1 MISKRIEQT
10 MRIGVDL
17 GGTKLEAVAL
27 DGAGDE
33 LAKQRVAT
41 PRGDYEGT
49 LDAIAELV
57 SELEQQTG
65 QSGTVGVGMPG
76 SFSTVTGLIR
86 NANST
91 WLIGKPFDRDLQ
103 ARMSRE
109 VRFANDANCLAVS
122 EAVDGAGAGAAVVF
136 AIILGTGVGG
146 GVALH
151 GKVHNGYNAIG
162 GEWGHNPLG
171 WMAPEE
177 YPGPECYC
185 GKHGCIETFVSGT
198 GFEQDFLRITGERV
212 RGPEI
217 VARAESGDSVAEA
230 TLQRYESRLARS
242 LATLANVLDP
252 DVFVRGGGMSNLPRL
267 YESLPRLLPQWT
279 LGREC
284 TTPIRPAQHGD
295 SSGVR
300 GAAWL
305 W

>member
-1 MISKRIEQT
+1 

-17 GGTKLEAVAL
+17 GGTKIEAVAL
-27 DGAGDE
+27 DDTGSE

-41 PRGDYEGT
+41 PRGNYPGT

-57 SELEQQTG
+57 SALEQQTG

-76 SFSTVTGLIR
+76 SFSTVTGVVR

-91 WLIGKPFDRDLQ
+91 WLIGQPFDHDLQ
-103 ARMSRE
+103 ARLGRE

-136 AIILGTGVGG
+136 AVILGTGVGG
-146 GVALH
+146 GVALN
-151 GKVHNGYNAIG
+151 GKVHNGHNAIG

-171 WMAPEE
+171 WMEPEE
-177 YPGPECYC
+177 FPGPDCYC
-185 GKHGCIETFVSGT
+185 GKRGCIETFVSGT
-198 GFEQDFLRITGERV
+198 GFEQYFLRTTGERI
-212 RGPEI
+212 RGLEI
-217 VARAESGDSVAEA
+217 VARAASGDADA
-230 TLQRYESRLARS
+230 DAALQRYEHRLARS
-242 LATLANVLDP
+242 IATLANVLDP
-252 DVFVRGGGMSNLPRL
+252 DVFVLGGGMSNLPQIYETLSRL
-267 YESLPRLLPQWT
+267 VPNWT
-279 LGREC
+279 LGGEF
-284 TTPIRPAQHGD
+284 TTPIRPAKHGD

>member
-1 MISKRIEQT
+1 

-17 GGTKLEAVAL
+17 GGTKIEAVAL
-27 DGAGDE
+27 DDAGSE

-41 PRGDYEGT
+41 PRGNYPGT

-57 SELEQQTG
+57 SALEQQTG

-76 SFSTVTGLIR
+76 SFSTVTGVVR

-91 WLIGKPFDRDLQ
+91 WLIGQPFDHDLQ
-103 ARMSRE
+103 ARLGRE

-136 AIILGTGVGG
+136 AVILGTGVGG
-146 GVALH
+146 GVALN

-171 WMAPEE
+171 WMEPEE
-177 YPGPECYC
+177 FPGPDCYC
-185 GKHGCIETFVSGT
+185 GKRGCIETFVSGT
-198 GFEQDFLRITGERV
+198 GFEQDFLRTTGERI
-212 RGPEI
+212 RGLEI
-217 VARAESGDSVAEA
+217 VARAASGDADA
-230 TLQRYESRLARS
+230 DAALQRYEHRLARS
-242 LATLANVLDP
+242 IATLANVLDP
-252 DVFVRGGGMSNLPRL
+252 DVFVLGGGMSNLPQIYETLSRL
-267 YESLPRLLPQWT
+267 VPNWT
-279 LGREC
+279 LGGEF
-284 TTPIRPAQHGD
+284 TTPIRPAKHGD

>member
-1 MISKRIEQT
+1 

-17 GGTKLEAVAL
+17 GGTKVEAVAL
-27 DGAGDE
+27 DDSGSE
-33 LAKQRVAT
+33 LTKQRMAT
-41 PRGDYEGT
+41 PRGDYDGT
-49 LDAIAELV
+49 LDAITELV
-57 SELEQQTG
+57 ADLEKQTG
-65 QSGTVGVGMPG
+65 QTGTVGVGMPG
-76 SFSTVTGLIR
+76 SFSTVTGVVR

-91 WLIGKPFDRDLQ
+91 WLIGQPFDRDLQ
-103 ARMSRE
+103 ARLGRE

-151 GKVHNGYNAIG
+151 GKVHNGHNAIG

-171 WMAPEE
+171 WMEPEE
-177 YPGPECYC
+177 FPGPECYC
-185 GKHGCIETFVSGT
+185 GKRGCIETFVSGT
-198 GFEQDFLRITGERV
+198 GFEKDFLRVTGEAI

-217 VARAESGDSVAEA
+217 VARAESGEAKAEA
-230 TLQRYESRLARS
+230 ALQRYESRLARS

-252 DVFVRGGGMSNLPRL
+252 DVFVLGGGMSNLSRL
-267 YESLPRLLPQWT
+267 YDALPTLIPNWT
-279 LGREC
+279 LGREF
-284 TTPIRPAQHGD
+284 TTPIRPAKHGD

>member
-1 MISKRIEQT
+1 

-17 GGTKLEAVAL
+17 GGTKVEAVAL
-27 DGAGDE
+27 DDSGSE
-33 LAKQRVAT
+33 LTKQRMAT
-41 PRGDYEGT
+41 PRGDYDGT

-57 SELEQQTG
+57 ADLEKQTG
-65 QSGTVGVGMPG
+65 QTGTVGVGMPG
-76 SFSTVTGLIR
+76 SFSTVTGVVR

-91 WLIGKPFDRDLQ
+91 WLIGQPFDRDLQ
-103 ARMSRE
+103 ARLGRE

-151 GKVHNGYNAIG
+151 GKVHNGHNAIG

-171 WMAPEE
+171 WMEPEE
-177 YPGPECYC
+177 FPGPECYC
-185 GKHGCIETFVSGT
+185 GKRGCIETFVSGT
-198 GFEQDFLRITGERV
+198 GFEKDFLRVTGEAI

-217 VARAESGDSVAEA
+217 VARAESGEAKAEA
-230 TLQRYESRLARS
+230 ALQRYESRLARS

-252 DVFVRGGGMSNLPRL
+252 DVFVLGGGMSNLSRL
-267 YESLPRLLPQWT
+267 YDALPTLIPNWT
-279 LGREC
+279 LGREF
-284 TTPIRPAQHGD
+284 TTPIRPAKHGD

>member
-1 MISKRIEQT
+1 

-17 GGTKLEAVAL
+17 GGTKIEAVAL
-27 DGAGDE
+27 DDAGSE

-41 PRGDYEGT
+41 PRGNYPGT

-57 SELEQQTG
+57 SALEQQTG

-76 SFSTVTGLIR
+76 SFSTVTGVVR

-91 WLIGKPFDRDLQ
+91 WLIGQPFDHDLQ
-103 ARMSRE
+103 ARLGRE

-136 AIILGTGVGG
+136 AVILGTGVGG
-146 GVALH
+146 GVALN
-151 GKVHNGYNAIG
+151 GKVHNGHNAIG

-171 WMAPEE
+171 WMEPEE
-177 YPGPECYC
+177 FPGPDCYC
-185 GKHGCIETFVSGT
+185 GKRGCIETFVSGT
-198 GFEQDFLRITGERV
+198 GFEQDFLRTTGERI
-212 RGPEI
+212 RGLEI
-217 VARAESGDSVAEA
+217 VARAASGDADA
-230 TLQRYESRLARS
+230 DAALQRYEHRLARS
-242 LATLANVLDP
+242 IATLANVLDP
-252 DVFVRGGGMSNLPRL
+252 DVFVLGGGMSNLPQI
-267 YESLPRLLPQWT
+267 YETLPRLVPNWT
-279 LGREC
+279 LGGEF
-284 TTPIRPAQHGD
+284 TTPIRPAKHGD

>member
-1 MISKRIEQT
+1 

-17 GGTKLEAVAL
+17 GGTKIEAVAL
-27 DGAGDE
+27 DDTGSE

-41 PRGDYEGT
+41 PRGNYPGT

-57 SELEQQTG
+57 SALEQQTG

-76 SFSTVTGLIR
+76 SFSTVTGVVR

-91 WLIGKPFDRDLQ
+91 WLIGQPFDHDLQ
-103 ARMSRE
+103 ARLGRE

-136 AIILGTGVGG
+136 AVILGTGVGG
-146 GVALH
+146 GVALN
-151 GKVHNGYNAIG
+151 GKVHNGHNAIG

-171 WMAPEE
+171 WMEPEE
-177 YPGPECYC
+177 FPGPDCYC
-185 GKHGCIETFVSGT
+185 GKRGCIETFVSGT
-198 GFEQDFLRITGERV
+198 GFEQDFLRTTGERI
-212 RGPEI
+212 RGLEI
-217 VARAESGDSVAEA
+217 VARAASGDADA
-230 TLQRYESRLARS
+230 DAALQRYEHRLARS
-242 LATLANVLDP
+242 IATLANVLDP
-252 DVFVRGGGMSNLPRL
+252 DVFVLGGGMSNLPQI
-267 YESLPRLLPQWT
+267 YETLPRLVPNWT
-279 LGREC
+279 LGGEF
-284 TTPIRPAQHGD
+284 TTPIRPAKHGD

>member
-1 MISKRIEQT
+1 

-17 GGTKLEAVAL
+17 GGTKIEAVAL
-27 DGAGDE
+27 DDAGSE

-41 PRGDYEGT
+41 PRGNYPGT

-57 SELEQQTG
+57 SALEQQTG

-76 SFSTVTGLIR
+76 SFSTVTGVVR

-91 WLIGKPFDRDLQ
+91 WLIGQPFDHDLQ
-103 ARMSRE
+103 ARLGRE

-136 AIILGTGVGG
+136 AVILGTGVGG
-146 GVALH
+146 GVALN
-151 GKVHNGYNAIG
+151 GKVHNGHNAIG

-171 WMAPEE
+171 WMEPEE
-177 YPGPECYC
+177 FPGPDCYC
-185 GKHGCIETFVSGT
+185 GKRGCIETFVSGT
-198 GFEQDFLRITGERV
+198 GFEQDFLRTTGERI
-212 RGPEI
+212 RGLEI
-217 VARAESGDSVAEA
+217 VARAASGDTDADA
-230 TLQRYESRLARS
+230 ALQRYEHRLARS
-242 LATLANVLDP
+242 MATLANILDP
-252 DVFVRGGGMSNLPRL
+252 DVFVLGGGMSNLPQI
-267 YESLPRLLPQWT
+267 YETLPRLVPNWT
-279 LGREC
+279 LGGEF
-284 TTPIRPAQHGD
+284 TTPIRPAKHGD

>member
-1 MISKRIEQT
+1 

-17 GGTKLEAVAL
+17 GGTKIEAVAL
-27 DGAGDE
+27 DDTGSE

-41 PRGDYEGT
+41 PRGNYPGT

-57 SELEQQTG
+57 SALEQQTG

-76 SFSTVTGLIR
+76 SFSTVTGVVR

-91 WLIGKPFDRDLQ
+91 WLIGQPFDHDLQ
-103 ARMSRE
+103 ARLGRE

-136 AIILGTGVGG
+136 AVILGTGVGG
-146 GVALH
+146 GVALN
-151 GKVHNGYNAIG
+151 GKVHNGHNTIG

-171 WMAPEE
+171 WMEPEE
-177 YPGPECYC
+177 FPGPDCYC
-185 GKHGCIETFVSGT
+185 GKRGCIETFVSGT
-198 GFEQDFLRITGERV
+198 GFEQDFLRTTGERI
-212 RGPEI
+212 RGLEI
-217 VARAESGDSVAEA
+217 VARAASGDADA
-230 TLQRYESRLARS
+230 DAALQRYEHRLARS
-242 LATLANVLDP
+242 IATLANVLDP
-252 DVFVRGGGMSNLPRL
+252 DVFVLGGGMSNLPQIYETLSRL
-267 YESLPRLLPQWT
+267 VPNWT
-279 LGREC
+279 LGGEF
-284 TTPIRPAQHGD
+284 TTPIRPAKHGD

>member
-1 MISKRIEQT
+1 

-17 GGTKLEAVAL
+17 GGTKIEAVAL
-27 DGAGDE
+27 DDTGSE

-41 PRGDYEGT
+41 PRGNYPGT

-57 SELEQQTG
+57 SALEQQTG

-76 SFSTVTGLIR
+76 SFSTVTGVVR

-91 WLIGKPFDRDLQ
+91 WLIGQPFDHDLQ
-103 ARMSRE
+103 TRLGRE

-136 AIILGTGVGG
+136 AVILGTGVGG
-146 GVALH
+146 GVALN
-151 GKVHNGYNAIG
+151 GKVHNGHNAIG

-171 WMAPEE
+171 WMEPEE
-177 YPGPECYC
+177 FPGPDCYC
-185 GKHGCIETFVSGT
+185 GKRGCIETFVSGT
-198 GFEQDFLRITGERV
+198 GFEQDFLRTTGERI
-212 RGPEI
+212 RGLEI
-217 VARAESGDSVAEA
+217 VARAASGDADA
-230 TLQRYESRLARS
+230 DAALQRYEHRLARS
-242 LATLANVLDP
+242 IATLANVLDP
-252 DVFVRGGGMSNLPRL
+252 DVFVLGGGMSNLPQIYETLSRL
-267 YESLPRLLPQWT
+267 VPNWT
-279 LGREC
+279 LGGEF
-284 TTPIRPAQHGD
+284 TTPIRPAKHGD

>member
-1 MISKRIEQT
+1 

-17 GGTKLEAVAL
+17 GGTKIEAVAL
-27 DGAGDE
+27 DDTGSE

-41 PRGDYEGT
+41 PRGNYPGT

-57 SELEQQTG
+57 SALEQQTG

-76 SFSTVTGLIR
+76 SFSTVTGVVR

-91 WLIGKPFDRDLQ
+91 WLIGQPFDHDLQ
-103 ARMSRE
+103 ARLGRE

-122 EAVDGAGAGAAVVF
+122 EAVDGAGAGAAVGF
-136 AIILGTGVGG
+136 AVILGTGVGG
-146 GVALH
+146 GVVLN

-171 WMAPEE
+171 WMEPEE
-177 YPGPECYC
+177 FPGPDCYC
-185 GKHGCIETFVSGT
+185 GKRGCIETFVSGT
-198 GFEQDFLRITGERV
+198 GFEQDFLRTTGERI
-212 RGPEI
+212 RGLEI
-217 VARAESGDSVAEA
+217 VARAESGDADA
-230 TLQRYESRLARS
+230 DAALQRYEHRLARS
-242 LATLANVLDP
+242 IATLANVLDP
-252 DVFVRGGGMSNLPRL
+252 DVFVLGGGMSNLPQIYETLSRL
-267 YESLPRLLPQWT
+267 VPNWT
-279 LGREC
+279 LGGEF
-284 TTPIRPAQHGD
+284 TTPIRPAKHGD

>member
-1 MISKRIEQT
+1 

-17 GGTKLEAVAL
+17 GGTKIEAVAL
-27 DGAGDE
+27 DDSGSE

-41 PRGDYEGT
+41 PRGDYDGT

-57 SELEQQTG
+57 ADVEKQTG
-65 QSGTVGVGMPG
+65 QTGTVGVGMPG
-76 SFSTVTGLIR
+76 SFSTVTGVVR

-91 WLIGKPFDRDLQ
+91 WLIGKAFDRDLQ
-103 ARMSRE
+103 ARLDRD

-136 AIILGTGVGG
+136 AVILGTGVGG

-151 GKVHNGYNAIG
+151 GKVHNGHNAIG

-171 WMAPEE
+171 WMEPEE
-177 YPGPECYC
+177 FPGPECYC
-185 GKHGCIETFVSGT
+185 GKRGCIETFVSGT
-198 GFEQDFLRITGERV
+198 GFEQDFLRATGEAV

-217 VARAESGDSVAEA
+217 VARADSGDAEA
-230 TLQRYESRLARS
+230 EAALQRYESRLARS

-252 DVFVRGGGMSNLPRL
+252 DVFVLGGGMSNLSRL
-267 YESLPRLLPQWT
+267 YDALPTLIPNWT
-279 LGREC
+279 LGREF
-284 TTPIRPAQHGD
+284 TTPLRPAKHGD

>member
-1 MISKRIEQT
+1 

-17 GGTKLEAVAL
+17 GGTKIEAVAL
-27 DGAGDE
+27 DDTGSE

-41 PRGDYEGT
+41 PRGNYPGT

-57 SELEQQTG
+57 SVLEQQTG

-76 SFSTVTGLIR
+76 SFSTVTGVVR

-91 WLIGKPFDRDLQ
+91 WLIGQPFDHDLQ
-103 ARMSRE
+103 ARLGRE

-136 AIILGTGVGG
+136 AVILGTGVGG
-146 GVALH
+146 GVALN
-151 GKVHNGYNAIG
+151 GKVHNGHNAIG

-171 WMAPEE
+171 WMEPEE
-177 YPGPECYC
+177 FPGPDCYC
-185 GKHGCIETFVSGT
+185 GKRGCIETFVSGT
-198 GFEQDFLRITGERV
+198 GFEQDFLRTTGERI
-212 RGPEI
+212 RGLEI
-217 VARAESGDSVAEA
+217 VARAASGDADA
-230 TLQRYESRLARS
+230 DAALQRYEHRLARS
-242 LATLANVLDP
+242 IATLANVLDP
-252 DVFVRGGGMSNLPRL
+252 DVFVLGGGMSNLPQIYETLSRL
-267 YESLPRLLPQWT
+267 VPNWT
-279 LGREC
+279 LGGEF
-284 TTPIRPAQHGD
+284 TTPIRPAKHGD

>member
-1 MISKRIEQT
+1 

-27 DGAGDE
+27 DDSGTE

-103 ARMSRE
+103 ARMGRE

-122 EAVDGAGAGAAVVF
+122 EAVDGAGAGATVVF

-151 GKVHNGYNAIG
+151 GKVHNGHNAIG

-171 WMAPEE
+171 WMEPEE

-185 GKHGCIETFVSGT
+185 GKRGCIETFVSGT
-198 GFEQDFLRITGERV
+198 GFEQDFLRATGERV

-252 DVFVRGGGMSNLPRL
+252 DVFVLGGGMSNLPRL
-267 YESLPRLLPQWT
+267 YESLPRLIPQWT
-279 LGREC
+279 LGREF
-284 TTPIRPAQHGD
+284 TTPIRPAKHGD

>member
-1 MISKRIEQT
+1 

-27 DGAGDE
+27 DDSGTE

-57 SELEQQTG
+57 SELERQTG
-65 QSGTVGVGMPG
+65 QSGTVGIGMPG

-103 ARMSRE
+103 ARMGRE

-122 EAVDGAGAGAAVVF
+122 EAVDGAGAGATVVF

-151 GKVHNGYNAIG
+151 GKVHNGHNAIG

-171 WMAPEE
+171 WMEPEE

-185 GKHGCIETFVSGT
+185 GKRGCIETFVSGT
-198 GFEQDFLRITGERV
+198 GFEQDFLRATGERV

-217 VARAESGDSVAEA
+217 VARVESGDSVAEA

-252 DVFVRGGGMSNLPRL
+252 DVFVLGGGMSNLPRL
-267 YESLPRLLPQWT
+267 YESLPRLIPQWT
-279 LGREC
+279 LGREF
-284 TTPIRPAQHGD
+284 TTPIRPAKHGD

>member
-1 MISKRIEQT
+1 

-17 GGTKLEAVAL
+17 GGTKIEAVAL
-27 DGAGDE
+27 DDTGSE

-41 PRGDYEGT
+41 PRGNYPGT

-57 SELEQQTG
+57 SALEQQTG

-76 SFSTVTGLIR
+76 SFSTVTGVVR

-91 WLIGKPFDRDLQ
+91 WLIGQPFDHDLQ
-103 ARMSRE
+103 TRLGRE

-122 EAVDGAGAGAAVVF
+122 EAVDGAGAGAAVGF
-136 AIILGTGVGG
+136 AVILGTGVGG
-146 GVALH
+146 GVVLN

-171 WMAPEE
+171 WMEPEE
-177 YPGPECYC
+177 FPGPDCYC
-185 GKHGCIETFVSGT
+185 GKRGCIETFVSGT
-198 GFEQDFLRITGERV
+198 GFEQDFLRTTGERI
-212 RGPEI
+212 RGLEI
-217 VARAESGDSVAEA
+217 VARAESGDADA
-230 TLQRYESRLARS
+230 DAALQRYEHRLARS
-242 LATLANVLDP
+242 IATLANVLDP
-252 DVFVRGGGMSNLPRL
+252 DVFVLGGGMSNLPQIYETLSRL
-267 YESLPRLLPQWT
+267 VPNWT
-279 LGREC
+279 LGGEF
-284 TTPIRPAQHGD
+284 TTPIRPAKHGD

>member
-1 MISKRIEQT
+1 

-17 GGTKLEAVAL
+17 GGTKIEAVAL
-27 DGAGDE
+27 DDTGSE

-41 PRGDYEGT
+41 PRGNYPGT

-57 SELEQQTG
+57 SALEQQTE

-76 SFSTVTGLIR
+76 SFSTVTGVVR

-91 WLIGKPFDRDLQ
+91 WLIGQPFDHDLQ
-103 ARMSRE
+103 ARLGRE

-136 AIILGTGVGG
+136 AVILGTGVGG
-146 GVALH
+146 GVALN
-151 GKVHNGYNAIG
+151 GKVHNGHNAIG

-171 WMAPEE
+171 WMEPEE
-177 YPGPECYC
+177 FPGPDCYC
-185 GKHGCIETFVSGT
+185 GKRGCIETFVSGT
-198 GFEQDFLRITGERV
+198 GFEQDFLRTTGERI
-212 RGPEI
+212 RGLEI
-217 VARAESGDSVAEA
+217 VARAASGDADA
-230 TLQRYESRLARS
+230 DAALQRYEHRLARS
-242 LATLANVLDP
+242 IATLANVLDP
-252 DVFVRGGGMSNLPRL
+252 DVFVLGGGMSNLPQIYETLSRL
-267 YESLPRLLPQWT
+267 VPNWT
-279 LGREC
+279 LGGEF
-284 TTPIRPAQHGD
+284 TTPIRPAKHGD

>member
-1 MISKRIEQT
+1 

-27 DGAGDE
+27 DDSGTE

-65 QSGTVGVGMPG
+65 QSGTVGIGMPG

-103 ARMSRE
+103 ARMGRE

-122 EAVDGAGAGAAVVF
+122 EAVDGAGAGATVVF

-151 GKVHNGYNAIG
+151 GKVHNGHNAIG

-185 GKHGCIETFVSGT
+185 GKRGCIETFVSGT
-198 GFEQDFLRITGERV
+198 GFEQDFLRTTGERV

-217 VARAESGDSVAEA
+217 VARAESGRVRPRWWHVQPAPALRSAPPADPAVDPWPGVHHAHPPRQARGFLRS
-230 TLQRYESRLARS
+230 ARS
-242 LATLANVLDP
+242 GVVVVNTDKPLAKK
-252 DVFVRGGGMSNLPRL
+252 PR
-267 YESLPRLLPQWT
+267 
-279 LGREC
+279 
-284 TTPIRPAQHGD
+284 
-295 SSGVR
+295 
-300 GAAWL
+300 
-305 W
+305 

>member
-1 MISKRIEQT
+1 

-27 DGAGDE
+27 DDSGTE

-65 QSGTVGVGMPG
+65 QSGTVGIGMPG

-103 ARMSRE
+103 ARMGRE

-122 EAVDGAGAGAAVVF
+122 EAVDGAGAGATVVF

-151 GKVHNGYNAIG
+151 GKVHNGHNAIG
-162 GEWGHNPLG
+162 GEWGHNPLS

-185 GKHGCIETFVSGT
+185 GKRGCIETFVSGT
-198 GFEQDFLRITGERV
+198 GFEQDFLRATGERV

-217 VARAESGDSVAEA
+217 VARVESGDSVAEA

-252 DVFVRGGGMSNLPRL
+252 DVFVLGGGMSNLPRL
-267 YESLPRLLPQWT
+267 YESLPRLIPQWT
-279 LGREC
+279 LGREF
-284 TTPIRPAQHGD
+284 TTPIRPAKHGD